1 MLYKMLHKSKLSIQ
15 ERVFHMNNQKSH
27 ALTGTHNQR
36 INKTFKSD
44 NEAATAWNGAAGHA
58 PKSNVTIPSSSAV
71 EHAKEWVDNGSR
83 L

>member
-1 MLYKMLHKSKLSIQ
+1 
-15 ERVFHMNNQKSH
+15 MNKQKSQ

-36 INKTFKSD
+36 INKTSQSD
-44 NEAATAWNGAAGHA
+44 SEATAAWTGEACHA